1 MKELPLRI
9 AVAVIGIPVFIFAV
23 LKGGMYFFILITIIA
38 LTGQMELY
46 NLLSQKKV
54 LAQKIPGLL
63 LGFLILYAVQFGLST
78 ITVGWFIGLLLFVF
92 SAEMFLNNGS
102 ANLNTAA
109 TVTALIYPTLFL
121 SALLYLRMHI
131 SVILPHSKSNPAGVY
146 LLTMIVAVWGCDTFA
161 YFFGKQFGRHR
172 LFERVSPKKSIEGAV
187 AGLAGSVLVFFM
199 VGWFGW
205 LELSPLF
212 AAISG
217 VLVGIFGQIG
227 DLVESWFKRD
237 AGVKDSSNLLPGHG
251 GMLDRFDSLTFIAPV
266 FLIFFLLWK

>member
-1 MKELPLRI
+1 MKELLLRV
-9 AVAVIGIPVFIFAV
+9 AVAAIGIPVFIFAV
-23 LKGGMYFFILITIIA
+23 LKGGIYFFILITLIA
-38 LTGQMELY
+38 LAGQMELY
-46 NLLSQKKV
+46 NLLAQKKA

-63 LGFLILYAVQFGLST
+63 LGFLILYMVQFGPNTL
-78 ITVGWFIGLLLFVF
+78 TVGLFMGIVLVVF
-92 SAEMFLNNGS
+92 SAEMFLNQGS

-121 SALLYLRMHI
+121 SALLYLRSHVSI
-131 SVILPHSKSNPAGVY
+131 ILPQTKTNPAGVY

-187 AGLAGSVLVFFM
+187 AGLAGSILVFFLA
-199 VGWFGW
+199 GWVDL
-205 LELSPLF
+205 LELTPLF
-212 AAISG
+212 AVISG
-217 VLVGIFGQIG
+217 VLVGVFGQVG

-251 GMLDRFDSLTFIAPV
+251 GMLDRFDSLSFIAPV

>member
-9 AVAVIGIPVFIFAV
+9 AVALIGIPVFIFAV
-23 LKGGMYFFILITIIA
+23 LKGGLYFFALITTIA
-38 LTGQMELY
+38 LVGQMEFY
-46 NLLSQKKV
+46 DLLSQKKA
-54 LAQKIPGLL
+54 LALKFPGLL
-63 LGFLILYAVQFGLST
+63 LGFLILYAVQFGASAL
-78 ITVGWFIGLLLFVF
+78 TVGLFMGILLFVF
-92 SAEMFLNNGS
+92 AAEMFLNKGS

-121 SALLYLRMHI
+121 SALLYLRAHV
-131 SVILPHSKSNPAGVY
+131 SVILPQTQANPAGVY

-161 YFFGKQFGRHR
+161 YFFGKQFGKHR
-172 LFERVSPKKSIEGAV
+172 LFERVSPKKSVEGAV
-187 AGLAGSVLVFFM
+187 AGLGGSVLVFFM

-212 AAISG
+212 AVISG
-217 VLVGIFGQIG
+217 ILVGVFGQIG
-227 DLVESWFKRD
+227 DLVESWLKRD

-251 GMLDRFDSLTFIAPV
+251 GMLDRFDSLSFIAPV